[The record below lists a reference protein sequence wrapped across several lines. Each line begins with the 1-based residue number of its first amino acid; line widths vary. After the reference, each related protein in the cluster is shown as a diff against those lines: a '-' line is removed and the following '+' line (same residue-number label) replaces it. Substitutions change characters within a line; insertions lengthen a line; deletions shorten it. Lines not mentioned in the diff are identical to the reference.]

1 MRELL
6 QNELAR
12 NAILAAIILVA
23 VVIVVRVTQRLVGR
37 YGEEPECIFR
47 ASRMIRRIGALAAL
61 ITVVALFS
69 PGSADLLMLLTV
81 IGAGMVIALREVLL
95 SIVGWM
101 RISILS
107 SYKNGDRIEINGIV
121 GDVVDIRILRT
132 SVMEIRGWVDADQST
147 GRIAHIPDSWVFL
160 WTRESTTSFG
170 VGESRFY

>member
-1 MRELL
+1 M
-6 QNELAR
+6 
-12 NAILAAIILVA
+12 
-23 VVIVVRVTQRLVGR
+23 
-37 YGEEPECIFR
+37 
-47 ASRMIRRIGALAAL
+47 
-61 ITVVALFS
+61 
-69 PGSADLLMLLTV
+69 
-81 IGAGMVIALREVLL
+81 IGAGMVITLREVLL

-132 SVMEIRGWVDADQST
+132 SVMEILGWVDADQST